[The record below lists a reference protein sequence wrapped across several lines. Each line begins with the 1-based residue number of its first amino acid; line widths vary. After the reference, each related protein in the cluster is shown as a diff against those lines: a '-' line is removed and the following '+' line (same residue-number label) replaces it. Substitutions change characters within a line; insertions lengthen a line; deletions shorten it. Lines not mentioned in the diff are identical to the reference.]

1 MENNNNGIYDYEL
14 VYIKEEKK
22 KYTIKEHNN
31 SQKIIETEIITSF
44 HE

>member
-22 KYTIKEHNN
+22 KTAPSKN
-31 SQKIIETEIITSF
+31 ITAKRS
-44 HE
+44 